1 MQADGEFDLIA
12 RYFKRPSPDR
22 MLGVGDDC
30 ALMSLSTGC
39 ELAVSTDMLVEGRHF
54 LPDADPAALG
64 HKALAVNLSD
74 LAAMGA
80 RPLACTLALSLPA
93 VDHAWLAAFSEGF
106 HALSRESHCPLVGG
120 DTTRGMS
127 GIVLSVTVL
136 GEVRR
141 SHALRRDAARVG
153 DDVWI
158 SGTLGGADLAL
169 RLVLGQLPPDP
180 ERLRATRPL
189 LDRPTP
195 RLKLGR
201 YLAGV
206 AHAAIDVSD
215 GLLQDLGHVLQASHC
230 GAELWMDALPAHPA
244 LAGLDESLRR
254 DALLAGGDAYE
265 LCFTARPLRRE
276 QIQALG
282 RQLNVP
288 VARVGTLVRGQGV
301 RVLDGDGQAVP
312 LVRRGFDHF
321 SEPCGGIA

>member
-1 MQADGEFDLIA
+1 
-12 RYFKRPSPDR
+12 
-22 MLGVGDDC
+22 
-30 ALMSLSTGC
+30 
-39 ELAVSTDMLVEGRHF
+39 
-54 LPDADPAALG
+54 
-64 HKALAVNLSD
+64 
-74 LAAMGA
+74 
-80 RPLACTLALSLPA
+80 
-93 VDHAWLAAFSEGF
+93 
-106 HALSRESHCPLVGG
+106 
-120 DTTRGMS
+120 
-127 GIVLSVTVL
+127 
-136 GEVRR
+136 
-141 SHALRRDAARVG
+141 
-153 DDVWI
+153 
-158 SGTLGGADLAL
+158 
-169 RLVLGQLPPDP
+169 PPDP

-301 RVLDGDGQAVP
+301 RVLDGGGRAGP
-312 LVRRGFDHF
+312 LVRGGLDIFPEPWGGVAGRAVRLAPPGAPPVRGRPPRG
-321 SEPCGGIA
+321 SSRAPSGSWRSAWVRA